1 MGSNVGSCWQSVCMN
16 HSTETLASEL
26 GADAPASVGDVRLAL
41 GGLSD
46 SQLREALEAA
56 FDRRHRVDA
65 ELCRLAGEVVHRSR
79 SSLGADGLAVRSGS
93 GTPVALM
100 ADIGLIT
107 LAEARRLCHVGEAT
121 ATRTS
126 LIGESLPA
134 LYPALASVVDAG
146 LIPIDSANLIASALE
161 QAAPRAEPDHLEEA
175 ERQLVAFALEN
186 PADSVRRLAA
196 RWRDALDEDG
206 IEPREAELAERMS
219 LRRTILANGM
229 KRYRLDLD
237 PLGAAY
243 LDAAIDA
250 RVGEVLRAPRFEA
263 RESTDGCG
271 DDHEQL
277 ADPRTLAQIGADAI
291 VQLAR
296 HANACSNTEV
306 PTPAATIVVRMSLES
321 LLGGLGEARIDGIEQ
336 PISAETAR
344 RLAADAYIIPMVL
357 GGKGEVLDMG
367 VARRLFTRAQRIA
380 FAERD
385 DGCAWS
391 NCHKPPS
398 YTEAHHIR
406 WWQYDGLT
414 NLDNGILLCS
424 IHHHRIHR
432 DGWEIRMIDNV
443 PWFVPPSSVDIYRTP
458 RRGGRLPE
466 PDTGRLAALH
476 PYRPRWSAD
485 DEVLPAGMGAQMRQE

>member
-1 MGSNVGSCWQSVCMN
+1 MN
-16 HSTETLASEL
+16 RMTDTLASEL
-26 GADAPASVGDVRLAL
+26 EADAPASVGGARLAL
-41 GGLSD
+41 GALSD
-46 SQLREALEAA
+46 AQLREALEAA
-56 FDRRHRVDA
+56 FERRHQVDA

-121 ATRTS
+121 AARTS
-126 LIGESLPA
+126 LIGEPLTA
-134 LYPALASVVDAG
+134 QYPVLASVVDAG
-146 LIPIDSANLIASALE
+146 LIPVDSANLIVSALE

-186 PADSVRRLAA
+186 PADSVRKLAA

-206 IEPREAELAERMS
+206 IEPREAELAERVS
-219 LRRTILANGM
+219 LRRTLLANGM
-229 KRYRLDLD
+229 KRYRIDLD

-263 RESTDGCG
+263 REATDGWG

-277 ADPRTLAQIGADAI
+277 GDPRTLVQIAADAI
-291 VQLAR
+291 VEMAR
-296 HANACSNTEV
+296 HANACSNAEV
-306 PTPAATIVVRMSLES
+306 PMPAATIVVRMSLES
-321 LLGGLGEARIDGIEQ
+321 LLSGLGGARIDGIEQ

-344 RLAADAYIIPMVL
+344 RLAADANIIPMVL
-357 GGKGEVLDMG
+357 GGKGEVLDLG
-367 VARRLFTRAQRIA
+367 RARRLFSRAQRIA
-380 FAERD
+380 LGERD
-385 DGCAWS
+385 DGCAWG
-391 NCHKPPS
+391 NCHRPPS

-406 WWQYDGLT
+406 WWQHDGLT

-424 IHHHRIHR
+424 LHHHGIHR
-432 DGWEIRMIDNV
+432 DGWEIRVVDNV
-443 PWFVPPSSVDIYRTP
+443 PWFVPPSSVDVYRTP

-466 PDTGRLAALH
+466 PDVERLA
-476 PYRPRWSAD
+476 S
-485 DEVLPAGMGAQMRQE
+485 